1 MKNNTR
7 PPIRA
12 LGIILM
18 FLLSLQ
24 LKAQTTNTP
33 VLTWDQ
39 EVGCIEYDDER
50 SLPYVYS
57 FESVENA
64 ECLRFCEGSVVNYT
78 LQANNVQQ
86 VTWQPTGGTLQP
98 GSTNTNATIKWGSS
112 GMGSLTITI
121 SYTNGMVDI
130 RTICIEKIVSPYA
143 EFAINGIDPKQTEF
157 CIDMPISFDNLS
169 TPKSGSAIVHY
180 FWDFGDGT
188 TSSLF
193 EPTHTYSTGG
203 VYTVRLTVTNSCNC
217 TEEYTM
223 DIRVRDVKAIEI
235 TCANVTCEHDQERY
249 ESNDGCGGEWE
260 VIGGTIVGGGT
271 GNPFVDVVWDQVDPV
286 DGFGYVSYKSDCGCP
301 HWNTVKIPV
310 VLHNGIIQGP
320 DIICE
325 GKQGRFNLPQW
336 PATDFEWELNG
347 NPNHQQLVYVDHRN
361 EVVVD
366 GLTAGNYTL
375 TVKYHN
381 TLYENCEGT
390 AKFSFTVVENVEVVT
405 SGPLTFCT
413 GTSKSFSSSTGQ
425 PVTWQIRL
433 GGAIVYTATGV
444 STSYTFNT
452 GGTYVVTANQGG
464 CESEP
469 VVVDV
474 IAKPVVPGGISGPDK
489 VCLNVPYTYS
499 VNEDDPEAVYVWSV
513 VPVANG
519 SVVGSNA
526 GTQAEIII
534 TAPTATVRVVKQYT
548 KNGVTCYSDPVDYA
562 VSQLVPNPTIINDS
576 GLTTFCPS
584 SIYTFTANMNGFVA
598 DHIEWEIVGIQSP
611 GNYTTNFGNVI
622 NGINSA
628 TATVSFNE
636 ISNGV
641 NTGEL
646 RLKVTKCGV
655 TTTKTYTVTIVSPP
669 TLTVS
674 LDNICPGK
682 DDFPVT
688 VTTSASSGTLEF
700 RYSNN
705 EPALY
710 THTFTGPLTLQTID
724 VPQEFVASTTNSVG
738 ATLIVTLK
746 ETGGCQQKVTVN
758 QPVLILP
765 LVTVEIYLSKHT
777 LCASSTT
784 DSVTIT
790 ATVSTGITA
799 TTTFKWFKDNALIPF
814 DTTSGAIKSVNETG
828 TYYVVVTDIN
838 GCEIKSKPK
847 GISDYCGSS
856 GGGCFGVT
864 PTLTYEWINCTTV
877 EVTAT
882 YTSMTNVSNFYFTA
896 SEGGI
901 IDPVVTNPNT
911 NVYVAQ
917 IQFTEPGGH
926 NVGVQTNYTNCGA
939 VGRSSI
945 NIPKAYKP
953 DLKYEVVCNG
963 DGTYDV
969 TLHNNSKLYLIDI
982 NNIALDLDY
991 TGPGVPPPPIGGYGE
1006 SVTIPNL
1013 SAGTYTYNL
1022 ELSTTL
1028 TSYDLD
1034 NTLYPLPEHNVA
1046 IPACSTSVTFT
1057 LLPQPVL
1064 NFTLAA
1070 DYCAEEPITLTIGS
1084 PTAGYEYSWWFSDT
1098 HYKVDGTGAV
1108 DINTAT
1114 AGPLGITLKA
1124 LAPDGCEYVSAEQ
1137 TTTIKKAKFSGSI
1150 SPNPNPVD
1158 ACEGNVPALS
1168 FSPVLGTSSPTSVIW
1183 MHDDQQVATTTTYT
1197 PTESGSYW
1205 PVLVNGDGCKF
1216 YGMAEKPAIV
1226 TVRKPPFV
1234 SINGD
1239 TSVCFGENTT
1249 LTGIV
1254 TDPTVQHRWSGP
1266 GVPFS
1271 YTLWTTGLSTNLS
1284 VPLNGL
1290 ATGTYTY
1297 TLYARPVSDPTCA
1310 SQFTVTVTVHPQVTA
1325 PTISYVVV
1333 KCDPYTLRLT
1343 ASGPAAGTY
1352 NWSNGMVGQT
1362 IEVLHGGAYSVTYT
1376 APTGCSATGYNNS
1389 IPHSP
1394 ERALWIVPTGCY
1406 GLCGYKGYL
1415 IGPWGQ
1421 YAGFEWSVDGMVLQ
1435 TGTGTILNQPIVQ
1448 PGTYQLSITQ
1458 NGCTFYSGKP
1468 FIDPGACNKPFA
1480 AFNNTVSE
1488 ITFILSPNPATDVTT
1503 GVYDT
1508 GSNLK
1513 ATAITVHDVTG
1524 VQRLQQSV
1532 TEIKGEVLLNV
1543 SHLAPGTYLV
1553 NLHAGGTV
1561 VAQQKLI
1568 KR

>member
-1 MKNNTR
+1 
-7 PPIRA
+7 
-12 LGIILM
+12 M
-18 FLLSLQ
+18 FLLSLGI
-24 LKAQTTNTP
+24 KAQTTNTP

-50 SLPYVYS
+50 SLPYVYT
-57 FESVENA
+57 FESMDQG
-64 ECLRFCEGSVVNYT
+64 ECLRFCEGSTVNYT
-78 LQANNVQQ
+78 LQAANVAA

-98 GSTNTNATIKWGSS
+98 GSTNTNAAVQWGSS

-130 RTICIEKIVSPYA
+130 RTICVEKIVSPRA
-143 EFAINGIDPKQTEF
+143 EFKINGIDPDQREF

-169 TPKSGSAIVHY
+169 TPNNGSDIVHY

-193 EPTHTYSTGG
+193 EPTHAYSNGG
-203 VYTVRLTVTNSCNC
+203 HYAVRLTVTNSCNC
-217 TEEYTM
+217 TSEYVM
-223 DIRVRDVKAIEI
+223 KIDISDVKAIEI
-235 TCANVTCEHDQERY
+235 TCANVTCEFDQETY
-249 ESNDGCGGEWE
+249 EANDGCGGEWE
-260 VIGGTIVGGGT
+260 VIGGTVVGGGT
-271 GNPFVDVVWDQVDPV
+271 GNPFVTVVWDQVDPE

-301 HWNTVKIPV
+301 YWNTVKIPV
-310 VLHNGIIQGP
+310 VLHNGIIKGP

-336 PATDFEWELNG
+336 PVTEFDWALDG

-366 GLTAGNYTL
+366 GLVPGDYVL
-375 TVKYHN
+375 SVDYKN
-381 TLYENCEGT
+381 TLYENCVGT
-390 AKFSFTVVENVEVVT
+390 AKIHFTVVENVEVVT
-405 SGPLTFCT
+405 SGSLTFCT
-413 GTSKSFSSSTGQ
+413 GTSKSFSSSNGQ

-433 GGAIVYTATGV
+433 GEAVVYTATGV

-469 VVVDV
+469 VVIDV
-474 IAKPVVPGGISGPDK
+474 IAKPTVPGGISGPDK
-489 VCLNVPYTYS
+489 VCLNVPYIYS
-499 VNEDDPEAVYVWSV
+499 VSEDDPEAVYVWSV
-513 VPVANG
+513 VPAANG
-519 SVVGSNA
+519 SVVGNNA

-576 GLTTFCPS
+576 GLTLFCPS
-584 SIYTFTANMNGFVA
+584 SVYTFTANMNGFVA

-622 NGINSA
+622 DGINSA

-655 TTTKTYTVTIVSPP
+655 TTTKTYTVTVVSPP

-674 LDNICPGK
+674 LDNICPG
-682 DDFPVT
+682 DDSFPVT

-705 EPALY
+705 QGAIHTESFSTSG
-710 THTFTGPLTLQTID
+710 THTFSI
-724 VPQEFVASTTNSVG
+724 PQEFVASTTNSVG

-746 ETGGCQQKVTVN
+746 ETSGCQQKVTVN

-765 LVTVEIYLSKHT
+765 LVTVEIYLSKRT
-777 LCASSTT
+777 LCESSTT
-784 DSVTIT
+784 DSVSIT

-799 TTTFKWFKDNALIPF
+799 TTDFAWYKDNETTPF
-814 DTTSGAIKSVNETG
+814 ETTNGVAGATISVNETG
-828 TYYVVVTDIN
+828 TYYVVVTDTN
-838 GCEIKSKPK
+838 GCEIKSNPK

-864 PTLTYEWINCTTV
+864 PTLTYDWINCTTL

-882 YTSMTNVSNFYFTA
+882 YTSMTNVSGFYFTA

-901 IDPVVTNPNT
+901 IDPVVTNPNP
-911 NVYVAQ
+911 NIYVAQ

-926 NVGVQTNYTNCGA
+926 NVGVQTNYTDCGA

-953 DLKYEVVCNG
+953 DLRYEVVCNG

-969 TLHNNSKLYLIDI
+969 ILYNNSKLYLIDI
-982 NNIALDLDY
+982 GDINFSY
-991 TGPGVPPPPIGGYGE
+991 TGPGVPAAPPTAQ

-1013 SAGTYTYNL
+1013 TAGTYTYNL
-1022 ELSTTL
+1022 KLSTNL
-1028 TSYDLD
+1028 QCSDLSS
-1034 NTLYPLPEHNVA
+1034 TLYPSPEHDVD
-1046 IPACSTSVTFT
+1046 IPDCETEITFT

-1064 NFTLAA
+1064 NFSLLPQ
-1070 DYCAEEPITLTIGS
+1070 YCAEEPITLTIGS
-1084 PTAGYEYSWWFSDT
+1084 PQPGYEYSWWFNGT

-1108 DINTAT
+1108 DINVSEE
-1114 AGPLGITLKA
+1114 GSLGITLKA
-1124 LAPDGCEYVSAEQ
+1124 LASDGCEYSSALQ
-1137 TTTIKKAKFSGSI
+1137 TTTIKKANFFGSI
-1150 SPNPNPVD
+1150 SPNPVD

-1168 FSPVLGTSSPTSVIW
+1168 FSPNPFTATPTSVIW
-1183 MHDDQQVATTTTYT
+1183 MHDDQQVATTATYT

-1205 PVLVNGDGCKF
+1205 AVLVNGDGCKF
-1216 YGMAEKPAIV
+1216 YGTVNNPAIV

-1234 SINGD
+1234 SINGN
-1239 TSVCFGENTT
+1239 TSVCFGEDTV

-1254 TDPTVQHRWSGP
+1254 TDPTVEHRWVGSGL
-1266 GVPFS
+1266 PFG
-1271 YTLWTTGLSTNLS
+1271 YTNWVTGIGTNLN

-1297 TLYARPVSDPTCA
+1297 TLHARPVSDPSCA

-1325 PTISYVVV
+1325 PTISYVVTN
-1333 KCDPYTLRLT
+1333 CQPYTLRLT

-1352 NWSNGMVGQT
+1352 NWSNGMTGQT

-1376 APTGCSATGYNNS
+1376 APTGCSATGYNNN

-1394 ERALWIVPTGCY
+1394 ERALWVVPTGCY
-1406 GLCGYKGYL
+1406 GLCGYRGYL

-1435 TGTGTILNQPIVQ
+1435 TGTGTILNQSIVQ
-1448 PGTYQLSITQ
+1448 PGHYQLAVTQ
-1458 NGCTFYSGKP
+1458 NGCTFYSSTP
-1468 FIDPGACNKPFA
+1468 FIDPGACSRAANTGSSNVVTAFA
-1480 AFNNTVSE
+1480 
-1488 ITFILSPNPATDVTT
+1488 LSPNPAVDVTT
-1503 GVYDT
+1503 ASYDT
-1508 GSNLK
+1508 GTQN

-1524 VQRLQQSV
+1524 VQRLQQNVSG
-1532 TEIKGEVLLNV
+1532 TTGEVLLNV

-1568 KR
+1568 KK